1 MVSIGQE
8 GDEGGSEIRRSRLE
22 KNVGDES
29 LTVGR
34 RDFEVF
40 GKLPKGQ
47 VLTLSNAG
55 PGLGGCL
62 RNGYFCVAGP
72 TQIINGLTTFF

>member
-34 RDFEVF
+34 RDL
-40 GKLPKGQ
+40 KCLPIAKGPS
-47 VLTLSNAG
+47 LNAG
-55 PGLGGCL
+55 PGLGVGAACATAI
-62 RNGYFCVAGP
+62 FA
-72 TQIINGLTTFF
+72 

>member
-1 MVSIGQE
+1 V
-8 GDEGGSEIRRSRLE
+8 DPEIRRSRLE

-40 GKLPKGQ
+40 GNCQRGQ
-47 VLTLSNAG
+47 VLTVSNAG

-72 TQIINGLTTFF
+72 TQMNGLTTFF